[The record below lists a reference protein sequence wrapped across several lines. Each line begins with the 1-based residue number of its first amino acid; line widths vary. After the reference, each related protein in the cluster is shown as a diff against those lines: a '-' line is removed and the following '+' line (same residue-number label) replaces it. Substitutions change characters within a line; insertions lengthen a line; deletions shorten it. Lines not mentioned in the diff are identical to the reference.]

1 MSMVITIYLR
11 KQLDYFVVF
20 VQLVGATQL
29 SNGMKNIIVMV
40 LRSVVLYLFFAT
52 PRNTNKQTQ
61 QTLHHEKMLKN
72 YNLLS
77 GFM

>member
-1 MSMVITIYLR
+1 MVITIYLR
-11 KQLDYFVVF
+11 KQLDYYVVF

-40 LRSVVLYLFFAT
+40 LRSVVLQLFFAT
-52 PRNTNKQTQ
+52 PQNTNKQT
-61 QTLHHEKMLKN
+61 LHHVKMLKN
-72 YNLLS
+72 YNLPS

>member
-1 MSMVITIYLR
+1 MMMIMVITIYLI
-11 KQLDYFVVF
+11 KQLDYYVVF

-40 LRSVVLYLFFAT
+40 LRSLVLQLFFAT
-52 PRNTNKQTQ
+52 PQNTNKQTLQ
-61 QTLHHEKMLKN
+61 HFKMLKN
-72 YNLLS
+72 YNLPS